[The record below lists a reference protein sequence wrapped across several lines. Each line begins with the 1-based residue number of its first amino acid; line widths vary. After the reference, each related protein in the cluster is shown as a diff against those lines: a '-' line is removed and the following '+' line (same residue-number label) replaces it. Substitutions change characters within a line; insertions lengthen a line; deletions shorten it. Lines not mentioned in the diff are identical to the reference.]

1 MSSLR
6 YAARLLLRDWHAGE
20 LRLLALSLI
29 LSVTAI
35 TAVAWLADRVG
46 AATEGRASELL
57 GGDRAVVGNESLP
70 PELADKALER
80 GLSVSRTLEF
90 PSVVLFGEQTQLS
103 SIKAVESGYP
113 LRGSLLV
120 GDHPDDARRETR
132 EVPSSGE
139 VWVEPRLLL
148 QLDAEPG
155 DEIEL
160 GASRFV
166 IGKVLFLE
174 PDRGGGFQSLSP
186 RLMLNADDIADTGL
200 VQDGS
205 RVRYG
210 LLVAGEDQA
219 VSDWAAAVE
228 PLLGDGVRL
237 QRPGEGQAGVSR
249 AMEAAQR
256 FLGLSALLTVVVG
269 GVGML
274 LTIRR
279 YVARHLDRVAIMRC
293 LGATERQIGAILTW
307 KMLLLGVITA
317 AVGTLFGFLLHLLM
331 LRFIADLL
339 PDLPSAGWQPAA
351 TGVVAAQIILLGFAL
366 PTVLRLR
373 RVPPLRVLR
382 RDLGDQ
388 IARGV
393 GAYPIALGAVF
404 LLMWWQAGDLRLA
417 AWVFGAVLGTLLV
430 LGLAAFALVQSLRTL
445 RRGRSGIILR
455 LSGLTRRPLTA
466 SIQIMALG
474 LGLMAL
480 LLLTVVRTDLL
491 ATWQDG
497 LPADAANH
505 FLINIQ
511 PEEAEGVEQRLRDA
525 GIEANVYPMVR
536 GRLVAINDETVT
548 PEDYADPQ
556 TRRLM
561 SREFNLSQLE
571 TLPEDNTVRAGRFW
585 ADESSPEPAF
595 SVEVDIAERMGVGV
609 GDSLTFDAGGSR
621 YTAVISNLREVRW
634 DSFNVNFFVASSPGV
649 LDDAPATYIT
659 SFYLPAE
666 ERRLLTDLVRNY
678 PSVTVIDI
686 DAILD
691 TVRGIMDQGTR
702 VVELM
707 ALLTLFAGLVVLLA
721 ALQVT
726 REERRF
732 EGALLRSLGAS
743 RALIRR
749 LALGEFLLLG
759 ASAGLLA
766 GLGAA
771 VAGQLMATQLF
782 ELDYGF
788 NVWLPLLGGAAGA
801 LIVTVAGVLATRGL
815 YRSSPMQLLKGAE
828 EG

>member
-1 MSSLR
+1 MRELR
-6 YAARLLLRDWHAGE
+6 YAARLLRRDWKAGE
-20 LRLLALSLI
+20 LRLLAMSLI
-29 LSVTAI
+29 LAVTAI

-46 AATEGRASELL
+46 GGTEGRAAELL
-57 GGDRAVVGNESLP
+57 GADRAVIGSEPLP
-70 PELADKALER
+70 EELVEQALQRE
-80 GLSVSRTLEF
+80 LSVSTTLEF

-103 SIKAVESGYP
+103 SIKAVEAGYP

-120 GDHPDDARRETR
+120 GDDPDDSRRETR
-132 EVPSSGE
+132 EVPPSGQ

-148 QLDAEPG
+148 QLDAAPG
-155 DEIEL
+155 DTIEL
-160 GASRFV
+160 GASRFT

-174 PDRGGGFQSLSP
+174 PDRGGGFQNLSP
-186 RLMLNADDIADTGL
+186 RLMMNQADVDDTGL
-200 VQDGS
+200 VQAAS
-205 RVRYG
+205 RIRYG
-210 LLVAGEDQA
+210 LLIAGPDDAVA
-219 VSDWAAAVE
+219 DWSAAIE
-228 PLLGDGVRL
+228 PLLGDGLRL
-237 QRPGEGQAGVSR
+237 QRPGEGQAGVGR
-249 AMEAAQR
+249 AIEAAQR

-274 LTIRR
+274 LTIRH
-279 YVARHLDRVAIMRC
+279 YAARHLDRVAIMRC
-293 LGATERQIGAILTW
+293 LGATERQIGLILSW
-307 KMLLLGVITA
+307 KMLLLGLVTA
-317 AVGTLFGFLLHLLM
+317 AIGTILGFGLHLAM
-331 LRFIADLL
+331 LALVADLL
-339 PDLPSAGWQPAA
+339 PELPAAGWRPAA
-351 TGVVAAQIILLGFAL
+351 TGVIAAQIILLGFAL

-382 RDLGDQ
+382 RDLGEQ
-388 IARGV
+388 ILRGA
-393 GAYPIALGAVF
+393 GAYPVALAAVF

-417 AWVFGAVLGTLLV
+417 LWVFAAVLGTLLA
-430 LGLAAFALVQSLRTL
+430 LALAAFGLVQALRAL
-445 RRGRSGIILR
+445 RRGRSGVILR

-480 LLLTVVRTDLL
+480 LLLTVVRGDLL
-491 ATWQDG
+491 ATWQDS

-511 PEEAEGVEQRLRDA
+511 PDEAAGVEERLRQA
-525 GIEANVYPMVR
+525 GIEADVYPMVR
-536 GRLVAINDETVT
+536 GRLVAINEKAVQPD
-548 PEDYADPQ
+548 DYPDPQ

-571 TLPEDNTVRAGRFW
+571 TLPEDNTIVAGRFW
-585 ADESSPEPAF
+585 DDDPDPAF
-595 SVEVDIAERMGVGV
+595 SVEVDIAERLGVSV
-609 GDSLTFDAGGSR
+609 GDTLTFEAGGSR
-621 YTAVISNLREVRW
+621 YSATISNLREVRW

-659 SFYLPAE
+659 SFHLSADQ
-666 ERRLLTDLVRNY
+666 RRLVTDLVRAY

-707 ALLTLFAGLVVLLA
+707 ALLTLFAGIVVLLA

-743 RALIRR
+743 RELIRR

-759 ASAGLLA
+759 GTAGLLA

-771 VAGQLMATQLF
+771 VAGQLMARQLF

-788 NVWLPLLGGAAGA
+788 NLWLPLLGAAAGA
-801 LIVTVAGVLATRGL
+801 AVVTLAGLLATRGL

>member
-1 MSSLR
+1 MRELR
-6 YAARLLLRDWHAGE
+6 YAARLLRRDWKAGE
-20 LRLLALSLI
+20 LRLLAMSLI
-29 LSVTAI
+29 LAVTAI

-46 AATEGRASELL
+46 GGTEGRAAELL
-57 GGDRAVVGNESLP
+57 GADRAVIGSEPLP
-70 PELADKALER
+70 EELVEQALQRE
-80 GLSVSRTLEF
+80 LSVSTTLEF

-103 SIKAVESGYP
+103 SIKAVEAGYP

-120 GDHPDDARRETR
+120 GDDPDDSRRETR
-132 EVPSSGE
+132 EVPPSGQ

-148 QLDAEPG
+148 QLDAAPG
-155 DEIEL
+155 DTIEL
-160 GASRFV
+160 GASRFT

-174 PDRGGGFQSLSP
+174 PDRGGGFQNLSP
-186 RLMLNADDIADTGL
+186 RLMMNQADVDDTGL
-200 VQDGS
+200 VQAAS
-205 RVRYG
+205 RIRYG
-210 LLVAGEDQA
+210 LLIAGPDDAVA
-219 VSDWAAAVE
+219 DWSAAIE
-228 PLLGDGVRL
+228 PLLGDGLRL
-237 QRPGEGQAGVSR
+237 QRPGEGQAGVGR
-249 AMEAAQR
+249 AIEAAQR

-274 LTIRR
+274 LTIRH
-279 YVARHLDRVAIMRC
+279 YAARHLDRVAIMRC
-293 LGATERQIGAILTW
+293 LGATERQIGLILSW
-307 KMLLLGVITA
+307 KMLLLGLVTA
-317 AVGTLFGFLLHLLM
+317 AIGTILGFGLHLAM
-331 LRFIADLL
+331 LALVADLL
-339 PDLPSAGWQPAA
+339 PELPAAGWRPAA
-351 TGVVAAQIILLGFAL
+351 TGVIAAQIILLGFAI

-382 RDLGDQ
+382 RDLGEQ
-388 IARGV
+388 ILRGA
-393 GAYPIALGAVF
+393 GAYPVALAAVF

-417 AWVFGAVLGTLLV
+417 LWVFAAVLGTLLA
-430 LGLAAFALVQSLRTL
+430 LALAAFGLVQALRAL
-445 RRGRSGIILR
+445 RRGRSGVILR

-480 LLLTVVRTDLL
+480 LLLTVVRGDLL
-491 ATWQDG
+491 ATWQDS

-511 PEEAEGVEQRLRDA
+511 SDEAAGVEERLREA
-525 GIEANVYPMVR
+525 GIEADVYPMVR
-536 GRLVAINDETVT
+536 GRLVAINEKAVQPD
-548 PEDYADPQ
+548 DYPDPQ

-571 TLPEDNTVRAGRFW
+571 TLPEDNTIVAGRFW
-585 ADESSPEPAF
+585 GDDPDPAF
-595 SVEVDIAERMGVGV
+595 SVEVDIAERLGVSV
-609 GDSLTFDAGGSR
+609 GDTLAFEAGGSR
-621 YTAVISNLREVRW
+621 YSATVSNLREVRW

-659 SFYLPAE
+659 SFHLSADQ
-666 ERRLLTDLVRNY
+666 RRLVTDLVRAY

-707 ALLTLFAGLVVLLA
+707 ALLTLFAGIVVLLA

-743 RALIRR
+743 RELIRR

-759 ASAGLLA
+759 GTAGLLA

-771 VAGQLMATQLF
+771 VAGQLMARQLF

-788 NVWLPLLGGAAGA
+788 NLWLPLLGAAAGA
-801 LIVTVAGVLATRGL
+801 AVVTLAGLLATRGL

>member
-1 MSSLR
+1 MRELR
-6 YAARLLLRDWHAGE
+6 YAARLLRRDWKAGE
-20 LRLLALSLI
+20 LRLLAVSLI
-29 LSVTAI
+29 LAVTAI
-35 TAVAWLADRVG
+35 TAVAWLADRVAG
-46 AATEGRASELL
+46 GTEGRAAELL
-57 GGDRAVVGNESLP
+57 GADRAVVGSEPLP
-70 PELADKALER
+70 EQLLEAARERELAF
-80 GLSVSRTLEF
+80 SRTLEF

-103 SIKAVESGYP
+103 SIKAVEPGYP

-120 GDHPDDARRETR
+120 GDDPDDSRRETR
-132 EVPSSGE
+132 DVPPSGE

-148 QLDAEPG
+148 QLDAAPG
-155 DEIEL
+155 DTIEL
-160 GASRFV
+160 GASRFT

-174 PDRGGGFQSLSP
+174 PDRGGGFQNLSP
-186 RLMLNADDIADTGL
+186 RLMMNHADVADTGL
-200 VQDGS
+200 VQGAS
-205 RVRYG
+205 RVRHG
-210 LLVAGEDQA
+210 LLVAGPDEA
-219 VSDWAAAVE
+219 VAAWGAAIE
-228 PLLGDGVRL
+228 PLLGDGLRL
-237 QRPGEGQAGVSR
+237 QRPGQGQAGVGR
-249 AMEAAQR
+249 AIEAAQR

-279 YVARHLDRVAIMRC
+279 YAARHLDRVAIMRC
-293 LGATERQIGAILTW
+293 LGATERQIGLILSW
-307 KMLLLGVITA
+307 KMFLLGLITA
-317 AVGTLFGFLLHLLM
+317 AVGTAFGFGLHLAM
-331 LRFIADLL
+331 LALVADLL
-339 PDLPSAGWQPAA
+339 PELPAAGWRPAA
-351 TGVVAAQIILLGFAL
+351 TGLIAAQIILLGFAL

-382 RDLGDQ
+382 RDLGEQ
-388 IARGV
+388 VLRGA
-393 GAYPIALGAVF
+393 GAYPVALGAVF

-417 AWVFGAVLGTLLV
+417 LWVFAAVLGTLLV
-430 LGLAAFALVQSLRTL
+430 LGLAAFGLVQALRML
-445 RRGRSGIILR
+445 RRGRSGVILR

-480 LLLTVVRTDLL
+480 LLLTVVRGDLL
-491 ATWQDG
+491 ATWQDS

-511 PEEAEGVEQRLRDA
+511 PDEAARVEERLREAD
-525 GIEANVYPMVR
+525 IEATVYPMVR
-536 GRLVAINDETVT
+536 GRLVQINDQTVR
-548 PEDYADPQ
+548 PDDYPDPQ

-571 TLPEDNTVRAGRFW
+571 TLPEDNRVAAGRFW
-585 ADESSPEPAF
+585 DEAAAEPAF
-595 SVEVDIAERMGVGV
+595 SVEVDIAERLGVSV
-609 GDSLTFDAGGSR
+609 GDTLTFEAGGSR
-621 YTAVISNLREVRW
+621 YSATVSNLREVRW

-659 SFYLPAE
+659 SFHLPAE
-666 ERRLLTDLVRNY
+666 QRRLMTELVRAY

-686 DAILD
+686 DAILE

-707 ALLTLFAGLVVLLA
+707 ALLTLFAGIVVLLA

-732 EGALLRSLGAS
+732 EGALLRSVGAS
-743 RALIRR
+743 RELIRR

-759 ASAGLLA
+759 GTAGLLA

-771 VAGQLMATQLF
+771 VAGQLMASRLF
-782 ELDYGF
+782 ELEYAF
-788 NVWLPLLGGAAGA
+788 NPWLPLLGAAAGA
-801 LIVTVAGVLATRGL
+801 LVVTAAGLLATRGL

>member
-1 MSSLR
+1 MRELR
-6 YAARLLLRDWHAGE
+6 YAARLLRRDWRAGE
-20 LRLLALSLI
+20 LRLLAMSLI
-29 LSVTAI
+29 LAVTAI
-35 TAVAWLADRVG
+35 TAVAWLADRV
-46 AATEGRASELL
+46 AAGTESRAAELL
-57 GGDRAVVGNESLP
+57 GADRAVIGGEPLP
-70 PELADKALER
+70 EELVEQALQRE
-80 GLSVSRTLEF
+80 LSVSTTLEF

-120 GDHPDDARRETR
+120 GDHPDDSRRETR
-132 EVPSSGE
+132 AVPPSGQ

-148 QLDAEPG
+148 QLDAAPG
-155 DEIEL
+155 DTIEL
-160 GASRFV
+160 GASRFT

-174 PDRGGGFQSLSP
+174 PDRGGGFQNLAP
-186 RLMLNADDIADTGL
+186 RLMMNQADVDDTGL
-200 VQDGS
+200 VQAAS
-205 RVRYG
+205 RIRYG
-210 LLVAGEDQA
+210 LLVAGPDDA
-219 VSDWAAAVE
+219 VAGWSAAIE
-228 PLLGDGVRL
+228 PLLGNGLRL
-237 QRPGEGQAGVSR
+237 QRPGQDQAGVGR
-249 AMEAAQR
+249 AIDAAQR

-279 YVARHLDRVAIMRC
+279 YAARHLDRVAIMRC
-293 LGATERQIGAILTW
+293 LGATERQIGLILSW
-307 KMLLLGVITA
+307 KMLLLGMVTA
-317 AVGTLFGFLLHLLM
+317 AIGTVLGFGLHLAM
-331 LRFIADLL
+331 LALVADLL
-339 PDLPSAGWQPAA
+339 PELPAAGWRPAA
-351 TGVVAAQIILLGFAL
+351 TGVIAAQIILLGFAL

-382 RDLGDQ
+382 RDLGEQ
-388 IARGV
+388 ILRGA
-393 GAYPIALGAVF
+393 GAYPVALVAVF

-417 AWVFGAVLGTLLV
+417 TWVFAAVLGTLLV
-430 LGLAAFALVQSLRTL
+430 LALAAFALVQALRVL
-445 RRGRSGIILR
+445 RRGRSGVILR

-480 LLLTVVRTDLL
+480 LLLTVVRGDLL
-491 ATWQDG
+491 ATWQDS

-511 PEEAEGVEQRLRDA
+511 PDEAAGVEERLREA
-525 GIEANVYPMVR
+525 GIEADVYPMVR
-536 GRLVAINDETVT
+536 GRLVAINETAVQ
-548 PEDYADPQ
+548 PDDYPDPQ

-571 TLPEDNTVRAGRFW
+571 ILPEDNTIVAGSFW
-585 ADESSPEPAF
+585 SEDAPEAAF
-595 SVEVDIAERMGVGV
+595 SVEVEIAGRLGVTV
-609 GDSLTFDAGGSR
+609 GDTLTFEAGGSR
-621 YTAVISNLREVRW
+621 YSAAITNLREVRW

-659 SFYLPAE
+659 SFHLSADQ
-666 ERRLLTDLVRNY
+666 RRLVTDLVRAY

-707 ALLTLFAGLVVLLA
+707 ALLTLFAGIVVLLA

-743 RALIRR
+743 RKLIRR

-759 ASAGLLA
+759 GTAGLLA

-771 VAGQLMATQLF
+771 TAGQLMASRLF
-782 ELDYGF
+782 ELDYAF
-788 NVWLPLLGGAAGA
+788 NPWLPLLGAAAGA
-801 LIVTVAGVLATRGL
+801 TVVTIAGLLATRGL

>member
-1 MSSLR
+1 MRELR
-6 YAARLLLRDWHAGE
+6 YAARLLRRDWKAGE
-20 LRLLALSLI
+20 LRLLAMSLI
-29 LSVTAI
+29 LAVTAI

-46 AATEGRASELL
+46 GGTEGRAAELL
-57 GGDRAVVGNESLP
+57 GADRAVIGSEPLP
-70 PELADKALER
+70 EELVEQALQRE
-80 GLSVSRTLEF
+80 LSVSTTLEF

-103 SIKAVESGYP
+103 SIKAVEAGYP

-120 GDHPDDARRETR
+120 GDDPDDSRRETR
-132 EVPSSGE
+132 EVPPSGQ

-148 QLDAEPG
+148 QLDAAPG
-155 DEIEL
+155 DTIEL
-160 GASRFV
+160 GASRFT

-174 PDRGGGFQSLSP
+174 PDRGGGFQNLSP
-186 RLMLNADDIADTGL
+186 RLMMNQADVDDTGL
-200 VQDGS
+200 VQAAS
-205 RVRYG
+205 RIRYG
-210 LLVAGEDQA
+210 LLIAGPDDAVA
-219 VSDWAAAVE
+219 DWSAAIE
-228 PLLGDGVRL
+228 PLLGDGLRL
-237 QRPGEGQAGVSR
+237 QRPGEGQAGVGR
-249 AMEAAQR
+249 AIEAAQR

-274 LTIRR
+274 LTIRH
-279 YVARHLDRVAIMRC
+279 YAARHLDRVAIMRC
-293 LGATERQIGAILTW
+293 LGATERQIGLILSW
-307 KMLLLGVITA
+307 KMLLLGLVTA
-317 AVGTLFGFLLHLLM
+317 AIGTILGFGLHLAM
-331 LRFIADLL
+331 LALVADLL
-339 PDLPSAGWQPAA
+339 PELPAAGWRPAA
-351 TGVVAAQIILLGFAL
+351 TGVIAAQIILLGFAL

-382 RDLGDQ
+382 RDLGEQ
-388 IARGV
+388 ILRGA
-393 GAYPIALGAVF
+393 GAYPVALAAVF

-417 AWVFGAVLGTLLV
+417 LWVFAAVLGTLLA
-430 LGLAAFALVQSLRTL
+430 LALAAFGLVQALRAL
-445 RRGRSGIILR
+445 RRGRSGVILR

-480 LLLTVVRTDLL
+480 LLLTVVRGDLL
-491 ATWQDG
+491 ATWQDS

-511 PEEAEGVEQRLRDA
+511 PDEAAGVEERLRQA
-525 GIEANVYPMVR
+525 GIEADVYPMVR
-536 GRLVAINDETVT
+536 GRLVAINEKAVQPD
-548 PEDYADPQ
+548 DYPDPQ

-571 TLPEDNTVRAGRFW
+571 TLPEDNTIVAGRFW
-585 ADESSPEPAF
+585 GDDPDPAF
-595 SVEVDIAERMGVGV
+595 SVEVDIAERLGVSV
-609 GDSLTFDAGGSR
+609 GDTLAFEAGGSR
-621 YTAVISNLREVRW
+621 YSATISNLREVRW

-659 SFYLPAE
+659 SFHLSADQ
-666 ERRLLTDLVRNY
+666 RRLVTDLVRAY

-707 ALLTLFAGLVVLLA
+707 ALLTLFAGIVVLLA

-743 RALIRR
+743 RELIRR

-759 ASAGLLA
+759 GTAGLLA

-771 VAGQLMATQLF
+771 VAGQLMARQLF

-788 NVWLPLLGGAAGA
+788 NLWLPLLGAAAGA
-801 LIVTVAGVLATRGL
+801 AVVTLAGLLATRGL

>member
-1 MSSLR
+1 MRELR
-6 YAARLLLRDWHAGE
+6 YAARLLRRDWKAGE
-20 LRLLALSLI
+20 LRLLAMSLI
-29 LSVTAI
+29 LAVTAI

-46 AATEGRASELL
+46 GGTEGRAAELL
-57 GGDRAVVGNESLP
+57 GADRAVIGSEPLP
-70 PELADKALER
+70 EELVEQALQRE
-80 GLSVSRTLEF
+80 LSVSTTLEF

-103 SIKAVESGYP
+103 SIKAVEAGYP
-113 LRGSLLV
+113 LRGHLLV
-120 GDHPDDARRETR
+120 GDDPDDSRRETR
-132 EVPSSGE
+132 EVPPSGQ

-148 QLDAEPG
+148 QLDAAPG
-155 DEIEL
+155 DTIEL
-160 GASRFV
+160 GASRFT

-174 PDRGGGFQSLSP
+174 PDRGGGFQNLSP
-186 RLMLNADDIADTGL
+186 RLMMNQADVDDTGL
-200 VQDGS
+200 VQAAS
-205 RVRYG
+205 RIRYG
-210 LLVAGEDQA
+210 LLIAGPDDAVA
-219 VSDWAAAVE
+219 DWSAAIE
-228 PLLGDGVRL
+228 PLLGDGLRL
-237 QRPGEGQAGVSR
+237 QRPGEGQAGVGR
-249 AMEAAQR
+249 AIEAAQR

-274 LTIRR
+274 LTIRH
-279 YVARHLDRVAIMRC
+279 YAARHLDRVAIMRC
-293 LGATERQIGAILTW
+293 LGATERQIGLILSW
-307 KMLLLGVITA
+307 KMLLLGLVTA
-317 AVGTLFGFLLHLLM
+317 AIGTILGFGLHLAM
-331 LRFIADLL
+331 LALVADLL
-339 PDLPSAGWQPAA
+339 PELPAAGWRPAA
-351 TGVVAAQIILLGFAL
+351 TGVIAAQIILLGFAL

-382 RDLGDQ
+382 RDLGEQ
-388 IARGV
+388 ILRGA
-393 GAYPIALGAVF
+393 GAYPVALAAVF

-417 AWVFGAVLGTLLV
+417 LWVFAAVLGTLLA
-430 LGLAAFALVQSLRTL
+430 LALAAFGLVQALRAL
-445 RRGRSGIILR
+445 RRGRSGVILR

-480 LLLTVVRTDLL
+480 LLLTVVRGDLL
-491 ATWQDG
+491 ATWQDS

-511 PEEAEGVEQRLRDA
+511 PDEAAGVEERLRQA
-525 GIEANVYPMVR
+525 GIEADVYPMVR
-536 GRLVAINDETVT
+536 GRLVAINEKAVQPD
-548 PEDYADPQ
+548 DYPDPQ

-571 TLPEDNTVRAGRFW
+571 TLPEDNTIVAGRFW
-585 ADESSPEPAF
+585 GDDPDPAF
-595 SVEVDIAERMGVGV
+595 SVEVDIAERLGVSV
-609 GDSLTFDAGGSR
+609 GDTLAFEAGGSR
-621 YTAVISNLREVRW
+621 YSATVSNLREVRW

-659 SFYLPAE
+659 SFHLSADQ
-666 ERRLLTDLVRNY
+666 RRLVTDLVRAY

-707 ALLTLFAGLVVLLA
+707 ALLTLFAGIVVLLA

-743 RALIRR
+743 RELIRR

-759 ASAGLLA
+759 GTAGLLA

-771 VAGQLMATQLF
+771 VAGQLMARQLF

-788 NVWLPLLGGAAGA
+788 NLWLPLLGAAAGA
-801 LIVTVAGVLATRGL
+801 AVVTLAGLLATRGL
-815 YRSSPMQLLKGAE
+815 YRSSPIQLLKGAE

>member
-1 MSSLR
+1 MRELR
-6 YAARLLLRDWHAGE
+6 YAARLLRRDWKAGE
-20 LRLLALSLI
+20 LRLLAMSLI
-29 LSVTAI
+29 LAVTAI

-46 AATEGRASELL
+46 GGTEGRAAELL
-57 GGDRAVVGNESLP
+57 GADRAVIGSEPLP
-70 PELADKALER
+70 EELVEQALQRE
-80 GLSVSRTLEF
+80 LSVSTTLEF

-103 SIKAVESGYP
+103 SIKAVEAGYP

-120 GDHPDDARRETR
+120 GDDPDDSRRETR
-132 EVPSSGE
+132 EVPPSGQ

-148 QLDAEPG
+148 QLDAAPG
-155 DEIEL
+155 DTIEL
-160 GASRFV
+160 GASRFT

-174 PDRGGGFQSLSP
+174 PDRGGGFQNLSP
-186 RLMLNADDIADTGL
+186 RLMMNQADVDDTGL
-200 VQDGS
+200 VQAAS
-205 RVRYG
+205 RIRYG
-210 LLVAGEDQA
+210 LLIAGPDDAVA
-219 VSDWAAAVE
+219 DWSAAIE
-228 PLLGDGVRL
+228 PLLGDGLRL
-237 QRPGEGQAGVSR
+237 QRPGEGQAGVGR
-249 AMEAAQR
+249 AIEAAQR

-274 LTIRR
+274 LTIRH
-279 YVARHLDRVAIMRC
+279 YAARHLDRVAIMRC
-293 LGATERQIGAILTW
+293 LGATERQIGLILSW
-307 KMLLLGVITA
+307 KMLLLGLVTA
-317 AVGTLFGFLLHLLM
+317 AIGTILGFGLHLAM
-331 LRFIADLL
+331 LALVADLL
-339 PDLPSAGWQPAA
+339 PELPAAGWRPAA
-351 TGVVAAQIILLGFAL
+351 TGVIAAQIILLGFAL

-382 RDLGDQ
+382 RDLGEQ
-388 IARGV
+388 ILRGA
-393 GAYPIALGAVF
+393 GAYPVALAAVF

-417 AWVFGAVLGTLLV
+417 LWVFAAVLGTLLA
-430 LGLAAFALVQSLRTL
+430 LALAAFGLVQALRAL
-445 RRGRSGIILR
+445 RRGRSGVILR

-480 LLLTVVRTDLL
+480 LLLTVVRGDLL
-491 ATWQDG
+491 ATWQDS

-511 PEEAEGVEQRLRDA
+511 PDEAAGVEERLRQA
-525 GIEANVYPMVR
+525 GIEADVYPMVR
-536 GRLVAINDETVT
+536 GRLVAINEKAVQPD
-548 PEDYADPQ
+548 DYPDPQ

-571 TLPEDNTVRAGRFW
+571 TLPEDNTIVAGRFW
-585 ADESSPEPAF
+585 GDDPDPAF
-595 SVEVDIAERMGVGV
+595 SVEVDIAERLGVSV
-609 GDSLTFDAGGSR
+609 GDTLTFEAGGSR
-621 YTAVISNLREVRW
+621 YSATISNLREVRW

-659 SFYLPAE
+659 SFHLSADQ
-666 ERRLLTDLVRNY
+666 RRLVTDLVRAY

-707 ALLTLFAGLVVLLA
+707 ALLTLFAGIVVLLA

-743 RALIRR
+743 RELIRR

-759 ASAGLLA
+759 GTAGLLA

-771 VAGQLMATQLF
+771 VAGQLMARQLF

-788 NVWLPLLGGAAGA
+788 NLWLPLLGAAAGA
-801 LIVTVAGVLATRGL
+801 AVVTLAGLLATRGL

>member
-1 MSSLR
+1 MKELR
-6 YAARLLLRDWHAGE
+6 YAARLLRRDWKAGE
-20 LRLLALSLI
+20 LRLLAMSLI
-29 LSVTAI
+29 LAVTAI

-46 AATEGRASELL
+46 GGTEGRAAELL
-57 GGDRAVVGNESLP
+57 GADRAVIGSEPLP
-70 PELADKALER
+70 EELVEQALQRE
-80 GLSVSRTLEF
+80 LSVSTTLEF

-103 SIKAVESGYP
+103 SIKAVEAGYP
-113 LRGSLLV
+113 LRGHLLV
-120 GDHPDDARRETR
+120 GDDPDDSRRETR
-132 EVPSSGE
+132 EVPPSGQ

-148 QLDAEPG
+148 QLDAAPG
-155 DEIEL
+155 DTIEL
-160 GASRFV
+160 GASRFT

-174 PDRGGGFQSLSP
+174 PDRGGGFQNLSP
-186 RLMLNADDIADTGL
+186 RLMMNQADVDDTGL
-200 VQDGS
+200 VQAAS
-205 RVRYG
+205 RIRYG
-210 LLVAGEDQA
+210 LLIAGPDDAVA
-219 VSDWAAAVE
+219 DWSAAIE
-228 PLLGDGVRL
+228 PLLGDGLRL
-237 QRPGEGQAGVSR
+237 QRPGEGQAGVGR
-249 AMEAAQR
+249 AIEAAQR

-274 LTIRR
+274 LTIRH
-279 YVARHLDRVAIMRC
+279 YAARHLDRVAIMRC
-293 LGATERQIGAILTW
+293 LGATERQIGLILSW
-307 KMLLLGVITA
+307 KMLLLGLVTA
-317 AVGTLFGFLLHLLM
+317 AIGTILGFGLHLAM
-331 LRFIADLL
+331 LALVADLL
-339 PDLPSAGWQPAA
+339 PELPAAGWRPAA
-351 TGVVAAQIILLGFAL
+351 TGVIAAQIILLGFAL

-382 RDLGDQ
+382 RDLGEQ
-388 IARGV
+388 ILRGA
-393 GAYPIALGAVF
+393 GAYPVALAAVF

-417 AWVFGAVLGTLLV
+417 LWVFAAVLGTLLA
-430 LGLAAFALVQSLRTL
+430 LALAAFGLVQALRAL
-445 RRGRSGIILR
+445 RRGRSGVILR

-480 LLLTVVRTDLL
+480 LLLTVVRGDLL
-491 ATWQDG
+491 ATWQDS

-511 PEEAEGVEQRLRDA
+511 PDEAAGVEERLREA
-525 GIEANVYPMVR
+525 GIEADVYPMVR
-536 GRLVAINDETVT
+536 GRLVAINEKAVQPD
-548 PEDYADPQ
+548 DYPDPQ

-571 TLPEDNTVRAGRFW
+571 TLPEDNTIVAGRFW
-585 ADESSPEPAF
+585 DDDPDPAF
-595 SVEVDIAERMGVGV
+595 SVEVDIAERLGVSV
-609 GDSLTFDAGGSR
+609 GDTLAFEAGGSR
-621 YTAVISNLREVRW
+621 YSATVSNLREVRW

-659 SFYLPAE
+659 SFHLSADQ
-666 ERRLLTDLVRNY
+666 RRLVTDLVRAY

-707 ALLTLFAGLVVLLA
+707 ALLTLFAGIVVLLA

-743 RALIRR
+743 RELIRR

-759 ASAGLLA
+759 GTAGLLA

-771 VAGQLMATQLF
+771 VAGQLMARQLF

-788 NVWLPLLGGAAGA
+788 NLWLPLLGAAAGA
-801 LIVTVAGVLATRGL
+801 AVVTLAGLLATRGL